1 MSFYLENTVK
11 MLDNLYK
18 LLLFYQGKAMLDIK
32 FIRENTDLVKK
43 ACELKNIN
51 LNIDE
56 IVRLDKEIISLR
68 QNEQGYLTEKN
79 AITAKIPKASNEERP
94 QLIQESKAL
103 DEKAKAVKPEI
114 EKIEKQLTELL
125 YLVPQIPSPKAP
137 IGKDDGDNVE
147 VKKWGELP
155 KFDFTPLDH
164 VQLLEKNNWA
174 DFERIAKVSGSRSYS
189 LKNEMVL
196 LEMAMHRFAMDKLIS
211 KGFTLVSVPAFARE
225 EALYGTGHFPNGRD
239 QAYYIPEQNMYLA
252 GTAEVQI
259 NSLHA
264 GEILRE
270 AELPILYAG
279 YSPCFRSEAGSHGR
293 DVRGLIRVHQFMKVE
308 QYIIC
313 KNDSAESEKWH
324 KVLLETSEEIV
335 QELELPYRVVECC
348 TGDMGTGKVRMYDV
362 ESWVPSEGKY
372 RETHSCSALHDWQA
386 RRTNVRYRDGENKVQ
401 FVHTL
406 NNTAIATPRI
416 LVSFLENHQLKDGKI
431 KIPKALRPYLLGV
444 EVLGK

>member
-1 MSFYLENTVK
+1 
-11 MLDNLYK
+11 
-18 LLLFYQGKAMLDIK
+18 MLDIK
-32 FIRENTDLVKK
+32 FIRENSDVVKK
-43 ACELKNIN
+43 ACSLKNIN
-51 LNIDE
+51 LNLDE
-56 IVRLDKEIISLR
+56 ILRLDKEIVQLR
-68 QNEQGYLTEKN
+68 QEEQAHLTSKN
-79 AITAKIPKASNEERP
+79 ALTAKIPKASAEERP
-94 QLIQESKAL
+94 SLIQESKAL
-103 DEKAKAVKPEI
+103 DEKVKIIKPQI
-114 EKIEKQLTELL
+114 EKIEKELTDLM

-196 LEMAMHRFAMDKLIS
+196 VELAMHRMAMDKLMS

-239 QAYYIPEQNMYLA
+239 QAYFIPEQNVYLA

-264 GEILRE
+264 GEMLKE
-270 AELPILYAG
+270 SDLPLLYAG
-279 YSPCFRSEAGSHGR
+279 YSPCFRSEAGSYGR

-308 QYIIC
+308 QYILC
-313 KNDSAESEKWH
+313 KNDPTESERWH
-324 KVLLETSEEIV
+324 QILLETSEEIV
-335 QELELPYRVVECC
+335 KDLELPYRIVECC
-348 TGDMGTGKVRMYDV
+348 TGDMGAGKVRMYDV
-362 ESWVPSEGKY
+362 EAWVPSEQKY
-372 RETHSCSALHDWQA
+372 RETHSCSSLHDWQA
-386 RRTNVRYRDGENKVQ
+386 RRTNVRYRDNEGKVQ
-401 FVHTL
+401 YVHTL

-416 LVSFLENHQLKDGKI
+416 LVPFLENHQMADGKI
-431 KIPKALRPYLLGV
+431 RIPKALRPYLTGQ
-444 EVLGK
+444 EFIGK